1 MDSCIRITLDATNHL
16 FLLGWW
22 KTEENNMTIYEYGDR
37 SKPHILL
44 IHGMWMIH
52 EMMLPYVDKL
62 RDDYHIIAPDLTG
75 HGSDTGRFESAQKEA
90 SEIVDWLV
98 QNQMTELALVFGAS
112 LGGVIAM
119 DVISNETVL
128 HTHCA
133 VMEGASLTRVRG
145 VEWLFRAMF
154 CAMKKHPETIA
165 NMYASLPELDE
176 DAGRMLSDTMARTDK
191 EMLSNLVHSCNSY
204 SFETRPLSPELQRH
218 LFFEFGSKDSHL
230 VCRKSIK
237 KYYPGAKIITRKGYG
252 HCEYMF
258 THSDQYAELL
268 KSYMEEK

>member
-1 MDSCIRITLDATNHL
+1 MNMATGASH
-16 FLLGWW
+16 
-22 KTEENNMTIYEYGDR
+22 
-37 SKPHILL
+37 HILL

-191 EMLSNLVHSCNSY
+191 EMLSNLVHSATVIRLKRVCFRRSCKDTC
-204 SFETRPLSPELQRH
+204 FLSLAVRIRIWSVRSQLKNIIPEQR
-218 LFFEFGSKDSHL
+218 S
-230 VCRKSIK
+230 
-237 KYYPGAKIITRKGYG
+237 
-252 HCEYMF
+252 
-258 THSDQYAELL
+258 
-268 KSYMEEK
+268 

>member
-1 MDSCIRITLDATNHL
+1 
-16 FLLGWW
+16 
-22 KTEENNMTIYEYGDR
+22 MTIYEYGDR

-165 NMYASLPELDE
+165 NMYDIVNIS
-176 DAGRMLSDTMARTDK
+176 
-191 EMLSNLVHSCNSY
+191 
-204 SFETRPLSPELQRH
+204 
-218 LFFEFGSKDSHL
+218 
-230 VCRKSIK
+230 
-237 KYYPGAKIITRKGYG
+237 
-252 HCEYMF
+252 
-258 THSDQYAELL
+258 
-268 KSYMEEK
+268 

>member
-1 MDSCIRITLDATNHL
+1 
-16 FLLGWW
+16 
-22 KTEENNMTIYEYGDR
+22 MTIYEYGDR

-154 CAMKKHPETIA
+154 CAMKSIRRQLPICMHPCR
-165 NMYASLPELDE
+165 SLM
-176 DAGRMLSDTMARTDK
+176 RMR
-191 EMLSNLVHSCNSY
+191 EECFRIQWRV
-204 SFETRPLSPELQRH
+204 R
-218 LFFEFGSKDSHL
+218 
-230 VCRKSIK
+230 IK
-237 KYYPGAKIITRKGYG
+237 KCFPILCIAATVIR
-252 HCEYMF
+252 
-258 THSDQYAELL
+258 L
-268 KSYMEEK
+268 KRVRFRRSCKDTCF

>member
-1 MDSCIRITLDATNHL
+1 
-16 FLLGWW
+16 
-22 KTEENNMTIYEYGDR
+22 MTIYEYGDR

-204 SFETRPLSPELQRH
+204 SFETRLLSPELQRH

-230 VCRKSIK
+230 VCQKSIK

-258 THSDQYAELL
+258 THSNQYAELL